1 MGPESTLI
9 IIPTYNERENISPL
23 IEQILAIVPNV
34 DVLVVDD
41 NSPDGTADGVM
52 QVFEADPRCSVLRR
66 KGPRGFGRSSVD
78 GYRYA
83 LAREYARLVQM
94 DADFS
99 HDPRSLPELIDTSTS
114 FDMVIGSRYCQGGGT
129 RNWAWH
135 RRLLSR
141 FANRYVSLITGMKI
155 TDSTSGFRCY
165 TRRALET
172 ILETPIDAEG
182 YSIQVEVT
190 HRAHRAGLRIAEV
203 PIIFVERRE
212 GTSKMSWKVIFESI
226 FVPWRLRFRPGMSWQ
241 GCHRGSSG

>member
-9 IIPTYNERENISPL
+9 IIPTYNELENISAL
-23 IEQILAIVPNV
+23 IEQILGIVPNA

-41 NSPDGTADGVM
+41 NSPDGTADEVM
-52 QVFEADPRCSVLRR
+52 KLFGADARCSVLRR
-66 KGPRGFGRSSVD
+66 KGPRGLGRSLID

-83 LAREYARLVQM
+83 LAHEYARLVQM

-99 HDPRSLPELIDTSTS
+99 HDPKSLPQLIRASAS
-114 FDMVIGSRYCQGGGT
+114 FDVVIGSRYCQGGGT
-129 RNWAWH
+129 RNWAWQ

-165 TRRALET
+165 TRRALEI
-172 ILETPIDAEG
+172 ILENPIDAEG
-182 YSIQVEVT
+182 YSIQVEAT
-190 HRAHRAGLRIAEV
+190 YRAHTAGVSITEL

-212 GTSKMSWKVIFESI
+212 GTSKMSWKVILESV
-226 FVPWRLRFRPGMSWQ
+226 FTPWRLRFSAAYG
-241 GCHRGSSG
+241 